1 MKKDIEKI
9 KHHVSEIRNIIY
21 ESEFMADLTE
31 MLGSSLKQFENEVN
45 DLDKIND
52 NTNQI
57 FNTLEETIHPKK
69 EIEKKTKFKN
79 TDIG

>member
-21 ESEFMADLTE
+21 ESEFIADLIE
-31 MLGSSLKQFENEVN
+31 NLGNSLKQFDNDMN
-45 DLDKIND
+45 DLIKLND
-52 NTNQI
+52 DLNKT
-57 FNTLEETIHPKK
+57 FEVLEEITHPKK
-69 EIEKKTKFKN
+69 DIEKKTKFKN

>member
-31 MLGSSLKQFENEVN
+31 MLGASLKQFENEVN

-69 EIEKKTKFKN
+69 EI
-79 TDIG
+79 

>member
-9 KHHVSEIRNIIY
+9 KHHISEIRNIIY
-21 ESEFMADLTE
+21 ESEFMADLIE
-31 MLGSSLKQFENEVN
+31 NLGNSLKQFENEIN
-45 DLDKIND
+45 NLDKLND

-57 FNTLEETIHPKK
+57 FNTLEEITHPKK
-69 EIEKKTKFKN
+69 DIEKKTKFKN